1 MKNEL
6 KPKEYKRFNVE
17 SLGVNDTFQAVLD
30 MTIESLKTG
39 RNHQHIQIR

>member
-17 SLGVNDTFQAVLD
+17 AVGVNDTFQAVLD
-30 MTIESLKTG
+30 MTIE
-39 RNHQHIQIR
+39 HIQIR